1 MHTILT
7 QLNILMS
14 LYVPFQ
20 IALLKHTGGKGI
32 DDVERVTARSATIV
46 IVED

>member
-32 DDVERVTARSATIV
+32 DDVESYRKVRNNSYR
-46 IVED
+46 